1 MIDKKPNEQKNP
13 ELGYGH
19 ILAIFLQHK
28 LLFLGILIAVLAA
41 SIVMTLRKAPTYQS
55 SMQLLVEPNYP
66 GGQDPLTKS
75 GESSS
80 ERPSQDYAT
89 QINLMKSNLFIEKLV
104 KNLKSDYAD
113 ISADEIRG
121 SFALEKVVEGKDPT
135 KILKATFTGNSPV
148 KTQKALNSLQE
159 IYQNYNQKQQ
169 NLRLIEGLRF
179 VNSQLQIARSDLT
192 QTQIKIE
199 GFRKRN
205 NLINPTQQVDFL
217 ITNLNSIDQELRT
230 TQTQYSETQARYAAL
245 QNQLNISPQNSLVAA
260 RLSQSARYQKQL
272 DSIKETEQ
280 ELAKQRSIVTDNN
293 PIIENLLD
301 QRQKQ
306 IELLRKETTQVLGSS
321 AAKLNTS
328 GDKLLSNGQLSPI
341 DLNVVNSLA
350 ELRVNLDGL
359 NARQTKLIATK
370 QDLRKQLNRF
380 PILIAEYDRLLPEV
394 ELGQAVIKKLLEQRQ
409 DLSSRLSR
417 GGFTWQLVEPPLIG
431 QQIGPNHRQDIL
443 LGLVVGVF
451 LASGAVFM
459 AEAFRKTEYSLKDAK
474 PKYTL
479 PLLGSLPVITFS
491 DLNKS
496 LEVKHFQNSKFATSS
511 LIQSL
516 DISKFRDAIDSIF
529 KNIQLYN
536 AHAQLKSLAITSAFA
551 GEGKTIFTLGLALSI
566 ARSNLRVLV
575 IDADLRYSSLQKHL
589 SLENSQGLITL
600 LADKSLLP
608 SPVQTTIFGLNI
620 DILTSGSDSTSSN
633 FTELMNLNRMEELI
647 SMFTSHYDL
656 VLFDTSPVSSMT
668 GTVEISSLCDG
679 TLLILQPDRLGES
692 ELSQVIDSFKST
704 TLLGIVQNEY
714 SGTNP
719 TSTLGEEKNGN
730 QLSREFQ
737 SEAIPKTVN
746 YSH

>member
-1 MIDKKPNEQKNP
+1 MDKELNEYKNS

-19 ILAIFLQHK
+19 ILAILLRHK
-28 LLFLGILIAVLAA
+28 LLFLGVLIAVLAA
-41 SIVMTLRKAPTYQS
+41 SVIMTLRKAPTYQS
-55 SMQLLVEPNYP
+55 SMQLLIEPNYP
-66 GGQDPLTKS
+66 RGQDPLTRAD
-75 GESSS
+75 ESLAEQSD
-80 ERPSQDYAT
+80 QDYAT

-104 KNLKSDYAD
+104 KNLKSDYAS
-113 ISADEIRG
+113 ISADEIRS
-121 SFALEKVVEGKDPT
+121 SFALEKVLEGKEPT

-179 VNSQLQIARSDLT
+179 VNSQLQIARSDLA
-192 QTQIKIE
+192 QTQVKIE
-199 GFRKRN
+199 NFRKRN
-205 NLINPTQQVDFL
+205 NLINPNQQVEVL
-217 ITNLNSIDQELRT
+217 TGNLNSIDQELRT
-230 TQTQYSETQARYAAL
+230 TQTQYSETQARYVAL

-260 RLSQSARYQKQL
+260 RLSQSARYQRQL

-280 ELAKQRSIVTDNN
+280 ELAKQRSIVTDDN
-293 PIIENLLD
+293 PIIENLLE

-306 IELLRKETTQVLGSS
+306 IELLRKETAQVLGSA

-328 GDKLLSNGQLSPI
+328 GDNLLSNGQLSTI

-359 NARQTKLIATK
+359 NARKTKLIATK
-370 QDLRKQLNRF
+370 LELRKQLNRF

-394 ELGQAVIKKLLEQRQ
+394 ELGQSVIKRLLEQRQ
-409 DLSSRLSR
+409 ELSSRLSR
-417 GGFTWQLVEPPLIG
+417 GGFTWQLVEPPLRG
-431 QQIGPNHRQDIL
+431 QQIGPNHIQDIL

-451 LASGAVFM
+451 LASGAVFL
-459 AEAFRKTEYSLKDAK
+459 AEAFGKTEYEPKDAK

-479 PLLGSLPVITFS
+479 PLLGSLPVITFT
-491 DLNKS
+491 DLKKS
-496 LEVKHFQNSKFATSS
+496 LEVKHLQNSKFASSS

-536 AHAQLKSLAITSAFA
+536 SHTQLKSLAITSAFA

-589 SLENSQGLITL
+589 SLENGQGLVNL
-600 LADKSLLP
+600 LTDKSLLP
-608 SPVQTTIFGLNI
+608 SPVQITIFGLNI
-620 DILTSGSDSTSSN
+620 DILTSGSTSTPFN
-633 FTELMNLNRMEELI
+633 FIELMNSNRMEEII
-647 SMFTSHYDL
+647 SIFTSHYDL
-656 VLFDTSPVSSMT
+656 ILFDTSPISSMA

-679 TLLILQPDRLGES
+679 TVLVLQPERLNDS
-692 ELSQVIDSFKST
+692 ELSQVINSFKGT
-704 TLLGIVQNEY
+704 TLLGIIQNEY
-714 SGTNP
+714 SGTY
-719 TSTLGEEKNGN
+719 STFTLSEDKNSD

-737 SEAIPKTVN
+737 SVVIPKTIN
-746 YSH
+746 YPH